1 MSDATIIALL
11 AALAPTIASIA
22 ALVRVVRLGKTTD
35 QVNRAVNH
43 QPINAPTLVERVI
56 DISSDLKELR
66 VANDILNVEVR
77 DLKNAHRR
85 HLAWHQEVEEL

>member
-1 MSDATIIALL
+1 MSDTALVALL
-11 AALAPTIASIA
+11 TAVAPTIASMA
-22 ALVRVVRLGKTTD
+22 ALVRVIRLGKTTD
-35 QVNRAVNH
+35 AVNRAVNH
-43 QPINAPTLVERVI
+43 QPIDAPTLVERVI

-66 VANDILNVEVR
+66 VANDTLNDEVR